1 MMEEKKREETT
12 AIKLD
17 EIDKDILK
25 LLLYSDEA
33 NLKTIADKL
42 KVSKSTVHNRIKRL
56 RDEKF
61 LNGLYP
67 NLNMNKIGDQISAI
81 TLIEAKYSP
90 NYSVEVGE
98 RIARVKGVWAVYYVI
113 GENDFVAMIRA
124 KSRED
129 LERIVTEFSNTDGVE
144 RTNTIMALSV
154 IKEDPRDSIIF

>member
-1 MMEEKKREETT
+1 MDETKRKDTGT
-12 AIKLD
+12 IKLD
-17 EIDKDILK
+17 ETDKEILK

-33 NLKTIADKL
+33 NLKNIADKL
-42 KVSKSTVHNRIKRL
+42 RVSKSTVHNRIKRL

-67 NLNMNKIGDQISAI
+67 NLNMNKIGEQISAI
-81 TLIEAKYSP
+81 TLIEANYSP
-90 NYSVEVGE
+90 NYSIEVGE
-98 RIARVKGVWAVYYVI
+98 RIAKIKGVWAVYYVI

-129 LERIVTEFSNTDGVE
+129 LERIVTEFSNTEGVE

>member
-1 MMEEKKREETT
+1 MEEKKKEETT
-12 AIKLD
+12 TMKLD
-17 EIDKDILK
+17 EVDRDILK

-98 RIARVKGVWAVYYVI
+98 RIARIKGVWAVYYVI

>member
-1 MMEEKKREETT
+1 MEEKKKEETT
-12 AIKLD
+12 TMKLD
-17 EIDKDILK
+17 EVDRDILK

-98 RIARVKGVWAVYYVI
+98 RIARIKGVWAVYYVI

-144 RTNTIMALSV
+144 RTNTIMGLSV

>member
-1 MMEEKKREETT
+1 MEEKKKEETT
-12 AIKLD
+12 TMKLD
-17 EIDKDILK
+17 EVDRDILK

-98 RIARVKGVWAVYYVI
+98 RIAILQYSSTTCG
-113 GENDFVAMIRA
+113 F
-124 KSRED
+124 
-129 LERIVTEFSNTDGVE
+129 
-144 RTNTIMALSV
+144 
-154 IKEDPRDSIIF
+154 

>member
-1 MMEEKKREETT
+1 MEETKKIETT
-12 AIKLD
+12 PIKLD

-42 KVSKSTVHNRIKRL
+42 KVSKSTVHNRIKRM

-67 NLNMNKIGDQISAI
+67 NLDTNKIGDQISAI
-81 TLIEAKYSP
+81 TLIEANYSP
-90 NYSVEVGE
+90 NYSIEVGE
-98 RIARVKGVWAVYYVI
+98 RIARIKGVWAVYYVI
-113 GENDFVAMIRA
+113 GENDFVALIRA
-124 KSRED
+124 KSRDD
-129 LERIVTEFSNTDGVE
+129 LERIVTEFSNTEGVE